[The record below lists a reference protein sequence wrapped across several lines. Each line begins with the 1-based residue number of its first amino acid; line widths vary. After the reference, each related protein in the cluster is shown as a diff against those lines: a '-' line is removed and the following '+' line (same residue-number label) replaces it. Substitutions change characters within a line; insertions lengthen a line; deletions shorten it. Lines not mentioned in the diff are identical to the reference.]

1 MFKRF
6 TNGCVNVMSKYL
18 PDAFI
23 FAIVLTII
31 TFIGGITLTGQSPFQ
46 MILHWAGPKGFF
58 GLLAFTMQMVLVLVL
73 GSAMAQ
79 APVFKRLLQ
88 KIAKAAKTPVRGIM
102 ITAFV
107 SVVACWINWGFGLV
121 IGALLAKEIA
131 REVKGVDYRLLIAS
145 AYSGFVVWHA
155 GISGS
160 IPLQVANEGALA
172 AVAPEIFEKAFTIPT
187 SQTIFSPMNLV
198 ISGIIIF
205 GLPFVCK
212 AMIPDKEHT
221 IEVDPVKLIEPE
233 PVVEEPS
240 KFTPA
245 DKMERSR
252 ILWIIILVMGFV
264 YIIYNFTKVGLNL
277 SLDFVNFIFMYV
289 GILLHGTLRRY
300 IDAINEAAKSAGGI
314 ILQFPFYAGIMGMMT
329 GANPETGVSLAGVIS
344 NAFVSISNQVTFPLF
359 TFWSA
364 GIVNFFVPSGG
375 GQWAVQAPIMMPAGS
390 AIGVDPAKT
399 AMAIAWGDAWTNMI
413 QPFWALPALSIA
425 GLSAKDIMGYCVI
438 TLLFSGIVI
447 SAGFVIFAL
456 I

>member
-1 MFKRF
+1 MFKKF
-6 TNGCVNVMSKYL
+6 TNGCVYVMNKYL

-31 TFIGGITLTGQSPFQ
+31 TFIGGISLTNQSPFQ

-58 GLLAFTMQMVLVLVL
+58 GLLSFTMQMVLVLVL

-79 APVFKRLLQ
+79 AKVFRNLLS
-88 KIAKAAKTPVRGIM
+88 KIAKATKTPVRGIM

-107 SVVACWINWGFGLV
+107 SVIACWINWGFGLV
-121 IGALLAKEIA
+121 IGALLAREIA
-131 REVKGVDYRLLIAS
+131 KEVKGIDYRLLIAT
-145 AYSGFVVWHA
+145 AYSGFVVWHG

-160 IPLQVANEGALA
+160 VPLQVANEGALA
-172 AVAPEIFEKAFTIPT
+172 TVAPTIFEKTFTIPT
-187 SQTIFSPMNLV
+187 SQTIFSPMNLF

-212 AMIPDKEHT
+212 AMMPDKEHT
-221 IEVDPVKLIEPE
+221 VEVDPSKLIDKETR
-233 PVVEEPS
+233 VEDPS

-245 DKMERSR
+245 DKMERSK
-252 ILWIIILVMGFV
+252 ILWIIILVMGFA
-264 YIIYNFTKVGLNL
+264 YIVYNFSKVGFNL

-289 GILLHGTLRRY
+289 GILLHGNLRKY
-300 IDAINEAAKSAGGI
+300 IDAITEAASSAGGI

-329 GANPETGVSLAGVIS
+329 GANPETGLSLAGVIS
-344 NAFVSISNQVTFPLF
+344 NTFVSISTARTFPLF

-375 GQWAVQAPIMMPAGS
+375 GQWAVQAPIMMPAGD
-390 AIGVDPAKT
+390 ILGVAPAKT

-425 GLSAKDIMGYCVI
+425 GLSARDIMGYCVI
-438 TLLFSGIVI
+438 TLLFSGIII
-447 SAGFVIFAL
+447 SAGFLIF
-456 I
+456 

>member
-1 MFKRF
+1 MFKKF
-6 TNGCVNVMSKYL
+6 TNGCVKIMSKYL

-31 TFIGGITLTGQSPFQ
+31 TFVGGITLTDQTPFQ
-46 MILHWAGPKGFF
+46 MIKHWAGPKGFF

-88 KIAKAAKTPVRGIM
+88 KIAKTAKTPVRGIM

-121 IGALLAKEIA
+121 IGALLARAIA
-131 REVKGVDYRLLIAS
+131 KEVKGIDYRLLIAS
-145 AYSGFVVWHA
+145 AYSGFVVWHG

-160 IPLQVANEGALA
+160 IPLQVANQGALA
-172 AVAPEIFEKAFTIPT
+172 TVAPEIFDPSFTIPT

-212 AMIPDKEHT
+212 AMMPDKEHV
-221 IEVDPVKLIEPE
+221 IEVDPAILVEPE
-233 PVVEEPS
+233 EVIEETS

-245 DKMERSR
+245 DKMERNK
-252 ILWIIILVMGFV
+252 ILWIIILLMGFA
-264 YIIYNFTKVGLNL
+264 YIIYNFTQVGLNL

-329 GANPETGVSLAGVIS
+329 GANPETGVTLAGLIS
-344 NAFVSISNQVTFPLF
+344 NAFVSISTVKTYPLF

-375 GQWAVQAPIMMPAGS
+375 GQWAVQAPIMMPAGFE
-390 AIGVDPAKT
+390 IGVDPAKT

-438 TLLFSGIVI
+438 TLLFSGIII
-447 SAGFVIFAL
+447 SAGLLIF
-456 I
+456 

>member
-1 MFKRF
+1 MEINNKKSNPFKKF
-6 TNGCVNVMSKYL
+6 TNGCVFVMNKYL

-31 TFIGGITLTGQSPFQ
+31 TFIGGVALTNQSPFQ
-46 MILHWAGPKGFF
+46 MIMHWAGPKGFF
-58 GLLAFTMQMVLVLVL
+58 GLLPFTMQMILVLVL

-79 APVFKRLLQ
+79 AKVFKNLL
-88 KIAKAAKTPVRGIM
+88 KKFARAAKTPVRGIM

-131 REVKGVDYRLLIAS
+131 REVKGIDYRLLIAT
-145 AYSGFVVWHA
+145 AYSGFVVWHG

-172 AVAPEIFEKAFTIPT
+172 AVAPEIFDKSFTVAT
-187 SQTIFSPMNLV
+187 SQTIFSPMNLF

-205 GLPFVCK
+205 GLPFVCR
-212 AMIPDKEHT
+212 AMIPDKEHI
-221 IEVDPVKLIEPE
+221 IEVDPAKLIEKE
-233 PVVEEPS
+233 LRVDDVS
-240 KFTPA
+240 
-245 DKMERSR
+245 MERSR
-252 ILWIIILVMGFV
+252 ILWIITLVMGFV
-264 YIIYNFTKVGLNL
+264 YIIYNFTVVGLNL
-277 SLDFVNFIFMYV
+277 SLDFVNFIFLFV
-289 GILLHGTLRRY
+289 GILLHGNLRNY
-300 IDAINEAAKSAGGI
+300 IDAITEAASSAGGI

-329 GANPETGVSLAGVIS
+329 GGNADGLSLAAVIS
-344 NAFVSISNQVTFPLF
+344 NAFVSISTIRTFPLF

-375 GQWAVQAPIMMPAGS
+375 GQWAVQAPIMMPAGN
-390 AIGVDPAKT
+390 ILGVTPAKT

-425 GLSAKDIMGYCVI
+425 GLSARDIMGYCVI
-438 TLLFSGIVI
+438 TLLFSGLVI
-447 SAGFVIFAL
+447 SAGFLIF
-456 I
+456 

>member
-1 MFKRF
+1 MFKKF
-6 TNGCVNVMSKYL
+6 TNGCVYIMNKYL

-31 TFIGGITLTGQSPFQ
+31 TFIGGVTLTDQTPFQ
-46 MILHWAGPKGFF
+46 MIIHWAGPGGFF
-58 GLLAFTMQMVLVLVL
+58 GLLSFTMQMVLVLVL

-79 APVFKRLLQ
+79 ARVFKNLLT

-131 REVKGVDYRLLIAS
+131 REVKGVDYRLLIAT
-145 AYSGFVVWHA
+145 AYSGFVVWHG

-160 IPLQVANEGALA
+160 IPLQVANEGALST
-172 AVAPEIFEKAFTIPT
+172 VAPSIFDAAFTIPT
-187 SQTIFSPMNLV
+187 NQTIFSPMNLF

-212 AMIPDKEHT
+212 AMMPDKEHT
-221 IEVDPVKLIEPE
+221 VEVNPEMLIEKEVPAE
-233 PVVEEPS
+233 DS
-240 KFTPA
+240 SNFTPA

-252 ILWIIILVMGFV
+252 ILWIITLIMGFA

-277 SLDFVNFIFMYV
+277 SLDFVNFIFMFV
-289 GILLHGTLRRY
+289 GILLHGNLRKY
-300 IDAINEAAKSAGGI
+300 IDAITEAASSAAGI
-314 ILQFPFYAGIMGMMT
+314 IMQFPFYAGIMGMMT
-329 GANPETGVSLAGVIS
+329 GANPETGLSLAAVVS
-344 NAFVSISNQVTFPLF
+344 NAFVNISTVKTFPLF

-375 GQWAVQAPIMMPAGS
+375 GQWAVQAPIMMPAGD
-390 AIGVDPAKT
+390 ILGVAPAKT

-413 QPFWALPALSIA
+413 QPFWALPALAIA
-425 GLSAKDIMGYCVI
+425 GLSARDIMGYCVI
-438 TLLFSGIVI
+438 TLLFSGIII
-447 SAGFVIFAL
+447 SAGFLIF
-456 I
+456 

>member
-1 MFKRF
+1 MFKKF
-6 TNGCVNVMSKYL
+6 TNGCVKLMSKFL

-31 TFIGGITLTGQSPFQ
+31 TFVGGITLTGQTPFQ
-46 MILHWAGPKGFF
+46 MIKHWAGSKGFF

-79 APVFKRLLQ
+79 APVFKRLLR
-88 KIAKAAKTPVRGIM
+88 KIAKAAKTPVKGIM

-121 IGALLAKEIA
+121 IGALLARAIA
-131 REVKGVDYRLLIAS
+131 REVKGIDYRLLIAS
-145 AYSGFVVWHA
+145 AYSGFVVWHG

-160 IPLQVANEGALA
+160 IPLQIANAGALA
-172 AVAPEIFEKAFTIPT
+172 TVAPEIFDPSFTIPT
-187 SQTIFSPMNLV
+187 SQTIFSPTNLI

-212 AMIPDKEHT
+212 AMMPDEEHT
-221 IEVDPVKLIEPE
+221 VEVDPSKLVEPKE
-233 PVVEEPS
+233 IIDDPS
-240 KFTPA
+240 TFSPA

-252 ILWIIILVMGFV
+252 ILWIITVLMGFA
-264 YIIYNFTKVGLNL
+264 YIIYNFTQVGLNL
-277 SLDFVNFIFMYV
+277 SLDFVNFIFMFV

-329 GANPETGVSLAGVIS
+329 GANPETGITLAGLIS
-344 NAFVSISNQVTFPLF
+344 NAFVSISTVKTYPLF

-375 GQWAVQAPIMMPAGS
+375 GQWAVQAPIMMPAGFE
-390 AIGVDPAKT
+390 IGVEPAKT

-447 SAGFVIFAL
+447 SAGLL
-456 I
+456 IL